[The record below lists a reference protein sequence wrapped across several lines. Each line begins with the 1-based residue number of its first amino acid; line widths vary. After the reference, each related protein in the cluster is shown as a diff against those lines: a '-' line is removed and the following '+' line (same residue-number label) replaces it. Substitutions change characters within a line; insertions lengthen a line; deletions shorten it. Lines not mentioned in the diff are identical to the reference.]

1 MLKTSGLV
9 SSLVD
14 SVLTLLRKLLL
25 LELLELGNPHSDQL
39 VLGEGRHFGGSAKGS
54 HLLDNS
60 LGLDELLL
68 ALLSQGLAA
77 GSLGRPGASVRLEPL
92 LLSSSELISEL
103 LSLPDGSLLE
113 GRLSGIRSIASIVA
127 SATVSIESRKES
139 IFVKQDRMS
148 SFQNAVS

>member
-25 LELLELGNPHSDQL
+25 LELLELGNSHSDQL
-39 VLGEGRHFGGSAKGS
+39 VLGEGRHLGGSAEGS

-113 GRLSGIRSIASIVA
+113 GRLSGIRRVASIIT
-127 SATVSIESRKES
+127 SATVGIEPGEEG
-139 IFVKQDRMS
+139 IFIEQDRMS